1 VKIYAASHR
10 TAACGTDIAGTIV
23 EAKEQEEKTM
33 TEKMKILIGYDGTQG
48 ADLALDDLRRA
59 GLPREAEVL
68 VVSVAE
74 PSFLLSAPGSLEL
87 IIARDSIIG
96 WEQARTLAEKAVG
109 RIRSDFPGW
118 GVEEAVVSGSPSGA
132 LIVKADEWGAD
143 LLIVGS
149 HGHTTLGRFF
159 LGSVSQTVVT
169 QARCSVRVARVHPDK
184 QTAEPDSPVRI
195 IIGVDGSPGAEAA
208 VRAVASRQWPQGS
221 EVCVVNSLWVI
232 PPVSEEMEM
241 HEHIAMQAAEW
252 IAGEKP
258 VAEEI
263 VESAVEQLKAA
274 GLATTAIIK
283 VEEPK
288 RPLLSEA
295 ESWGADCVF
304 VGARGLSR
312 LERLLLGSVSTA
324 VVMRAHCSVEVV
336 RAK

>member
-1 VKIYAASHR
+1 VKIYEASQQ
-10 TAACGTDIAGTIV
+10 TASYGTYIAGTIV
-23 EAKEQEEKTM
+23 EAKEQEENTM
-33 TEKMKILIGYDGTQG
+33 TEKMKILIGYDGTKG

-68 VVSVAE
+68 VVSVTE
-74 PSFLLSAPGSLEL
+74 PSFVLSGPGSLEM
-87 IIARDSIIG
+87 IIARDSIVG
-96 WEQARTLAEKAVG
+96 MEKARTLAEKAVR

-143 LLIVGS
+143 LLVVGS

-159 LGSVSQTVVT
+159 LGSVSQTIVT
-169 QARCSVRVARVHPDK
+169 PARCSVRVARIHPDK
-184 QTAEPDSPVRI
+184 QRTDPGSPARI
-195 IIGVDGSPGAEAA
+195 IIGVDSSPGAEAA
-208 VRAVASRQWPQGS
+208 VRAVASRQWPEGS
-221 EVCVVNSLWVI
+221 EARVVNGLWII
-232 PPVSEEMEM
+232 PPVSEEEEM

-252 IAGEKP
+252 VAREKP

-263 VESAVEQLKAA
+263 VESAVEQLKTS
-274 GLATTAIIK
+274 GLTTTAIIK

-288 RPLLSEA
+288 RLLLSEA
-295 ESWGADCVF
+295 ERWNADCIF

-312 LERLLLGSVSTA
+312 IKRVLLGSISMA
-324 VVMRAHCSVEVV
+324 VVTRAHCSVEVV

>member
-1 VKIYAASHR
+1 
-10 TAACGTDIAGTIV
+10 
-23 EAKEQEEKTM
+23 M
-33 TEKMKILIGYDGTQG
+33 NEKMKILVGYDGTKG

-68 VVSVAE
+68 VISVTE
-74 PSFLLSAPGSLEL
+74 PSFLLSGPGSLEM

-96 WEQARTLAEKAVG
+96 TDRARTLAEKAG
-109 RIRSDFPGW
+109 ERIRSDFPGW

-143 LLIVGS
+143 LLVVGS
-149 HGHTTLGRFF
+149 HGHTMLGRFF

-169 QARCSVRVARVHPDK
+169 QARCSVRVARIHPDK
-184 QTAEPDSPVRI
+184 QRADPDSPVRI

-208 VRAVASRQWPQGS
+208 VRTVASRQWPQGS
-221 EVCVVNSLWVI
+221 EARVVNGLWVI
-232 PPVSEEMEM
+232 PPVSEKMEM
-241 HEHIAMQAAEW
+241 HEHVAMQAAEW
-252 IAGEKP
+252 VARERPVVEK
-258 VAEEI
+258 I
-263 VESAVEQLKAA
+263 IESAVEQLKAA

-288 RPLLSEA
+288 RLLLSEA
-295 ESWGADCVF
+295 ERWDADCIF

-324 VVMRAHCSVEVV
+324 VVTRAHCSIEVV